1 VIAPRIAIDYTPA
14 TETAG
19 IGRLVREMIGAWA
32 RREARMTNDV
42 RLFAAGTRFAPP
54 PLHPSFRWCTT
65 AIPNEWLIRLWH
77 RARLPVPIQ
86 AFVGPVD
93 LYHATNFMLPPLLPG
108 TRSLLTVHDLSF
120 ARVPE
125 TANASLMALLN
136 RVVPASVRR
145 ATHIAADSEATRQD
159 LISLYGTPPKKVT
172 VIYSGVD
179 ARFHPQYDAARLT
192 EVRARY
198 GIDQRPYVLAVGTVQ
213 PRKNYIRLV
222 EAAAEVRRRG
232 HDIQVI
238 FAGGKG
244 WLDDPLYAAVQAAD
258 MSSHVRFIGFADDAD
273 LPALYSG
280 AVLTAMPSLYEGFGL
295 PVLEAMA
302 CGSPVVTSAVSSLP
316 EVAGDAALLIDP
328 TDTHA
333 LADALDRILGDD
345 LLRADLTA
353 RGLAQA
359 ARFTWDDAAAQ
370 LDALYARVLAAKA

>member
-1 VIAPRIAIDYTPA
+1 
-14 TETAG
+14 
-19 IGRLVREMIGAWA
+19 
-32 RREARMTNDV
+32 
-42 RLFAAGTRFAPP
+42 
-54 PLHPSFRWCTT
+54 
-65 AIPNEWLIRLWH
+65 
-77 RARLPVPIQ
+77 
-86 AFVGPVD
+86 
-93 LYHATNFMLPPLLPG
+93 
-108 TRSLLTVHDLSF
+108 VHDLSF

-145 ATHIAADSEATRQD
+145 ATHIAADSEATRHD
-159 LISLYGTPPKKVT
+159 LISLYGTAPDKVT
-172 VIYSGVD
+172 VVYSGVD
-179 ARFHPQYDAARLT
+179 ARFHPEYDAARLV

-244 WLDDPLYAAVQAAD
+244 WLDDPLYAAVRTLD

-280 AVLTAMPSLYEGFGL
+280 AALTAMPSLYEGFGL

-302 CGSPVVTSAVSSLP
+302 CGSPVVTSAISSLP

-328 TDTHA
+328 TDTRA
-333 LADALDRILGDD
+333 LADALDRILSDD
-345 LLRADLTA
+345 LLRANLIA

-359 ARFTWDDAAAQ
+359 ARFTWDDAAAH